1 MWLLLTIACAEPP
14 QYSVPTRP
22 TNGAQSG
29 QPNSP
34 PNPPLANANG
44 SPKAPPV
51 QRSTPATKSSVA
63 GPPPNISDLLPT
75 ATTTAEAGAQEAE
88 IKNVPDPDEL
98 MPISEILSGECKPI
112 ASTAHL
118 ELENGGINVS
128 GTVNVAVPMSGPLL
142 IELVQVKDQQSYSL
156 YSVTCVSGKVEEN
169 YEADL
174 EFTAKFPAN
183 LSSVYVLAVI
193 DNDGNG
199 PSLSDPAA
207 RSELIALQ
215 DGQGISLNIKK
226 DTTIAPIQ
234 LPLLTNNEPL
244 PEVNAPK

>member
-22 TNGAQSG
+22 TNGAPSG

-34 PNPPLANANG
+34 PNPPLASTDG
-44 SPKAPPV
+44 PPK
-51 QRSTPATKSSVA
+51 

-75 ATTTAEAGAQEAE
+75 ETTATNAEAGTQEME
-88 IKNVPDPDEL
+88 LKNISDPDEL
-98 MPISEILSGECKPI
+98 MPISEIISGECKPI

-118 ELENGGINVS
+118 ELENGGINIS

-142 IELVQVKDQQSYSL
+142 IELVQIKDQQSYSL

-207 RSELIALQ
+207 RSQLIDLQ
-215 DGQGISLNIKK
+215 DGQGISLSIKK
-226 DTTIAPIQ
+226 DTTISPIQ
-234 LPLLTNNEPL
+234 LPLISNNEPL
-244 PEVNAPK
+244 PEGNAPN